1 MKRLLILAVVCLA
14 AFPTIGD
21 AQKRCVKGK
30 PCGNTC
36 IAVSKTCRVSTPSY
50 TPPPAEALP
59 TAAPASR
66 AEPGDSLPWVAS
78 SRGQVY
84 YRRGCSNANRL
95 ALENRVYFR
104 TEDQAQRA
112 GYRRSTSRG
121 C

>member
-1 MKRLLILAVVCLA
+1 MWRIVLFSIATLA
-14 AFPTIGD
+14 AFSTVAD

-36 IAVSKTCRVSTPSY
+36 IAASKTCRVGTPSY
-50 TPPPAEALP
+50 TPPPSP
-59 TAAPASR
+59 TTTTATVAR
-66 AEPGDSLPWVAS
+66 AEPGDSVPWVAS

-84 YRRGCSNANRL
+84 YKRGCSNANRL
-95 ALENRVYFR
+95 VPENRIYFR
-104 TEDQAQRA
+104 TEEEAQRR